1 MHIMPLCLI
10 HICIR
15 YGCLCVLGWLIF
27 AYMWRGLRVVGS
39 IVSGNAKA
47 SGCGTTTVGLHV
59 FYLCLYQPI
68 YNPHSREFLCKNK
81 LFMKKG
87 EIFWAIP
94 KEREG
99 KNPHPIVYWEPCEW
113 DSNQFKACIL
123 STKSTDE
130 YCRVFNV
137 PMLPSHIQPT
147 KPNGKPYLFQ
157 FKTTHLVVQG
167 FMKDD
172 VIICKPCVGKLT
184 EEGIRFVTEHIQGST
199 FIDFPKPIKTL
210 TAKELEELN
219 EEYYTSMSNISSNNH
234 YEEN

>member
-1 MHIMPLCLI
+1 
-10 HICIR
+10 
-15 YGCLCVLGWLIF
+15 
-27 AYMWRGLRVVGS
+27 
-39 IVSGNAKA
+39 
-47 SGCGTTTVGLHV
+47 
-59 FYLCLYQPI
+59 
-68 YNPHSREFLCKNK
+68 
-81 LFMKKG
+81 MKKG

-99 KNPHPIVYWEPCEW
+99 KNPHPIVYWEPCGGQP
-113 DSNQFKACIL
+113 NRFKACIL

-130 YCRVFNV
+130 YRTVPNV
-137 PMLPSHIQPT
+137 QMQPSHIQST
-147 KPNGKPYLFQ
+147 KPNGTPYRFQ

-167 FMKDD
+167 FMKDEM
-172 VIICKPCVGKLT
+172 IICKPCVGKLT